1 MQGATMNKQWIYR
14 NGERPFSVTEIK
26 APDGELYYASMNSDG
41 ELHTHFSNGSNTRF
55 PLSGSLIPYEPYS
68 DFKID
73 DAVYVSNSKIVG
85 RETPRHFAGLS
96 DDGRPVAFPGG
107 LTSFTHKPSDCGLI
121 TWNFCEKADKE
132 DK

>member
-1 MQGATMNKQWIYR
+1 MNKQWIYR
-14 NGERPFSVTEIK
+14 NGEKPFSVTEIVM
-26 APDGELYYASMNSDG
+26 PDGEIFFTSVRKDGYLFNHNPAGGLRHYSVNNSFD
-41 ELHTHFSNGSNTRF
+41 
-55 PLSGSLIPYEPYS
+55 LIPYEPYS

-121 TWNFCEKADKE
+121 TWQFCEKASKE